1 MQKRKV
7 IVLGDSY
14 TFGHGCSDREFQY
27 DEATNTFIGDETPF
41 MQNIPSLYCW
51 ASLLQH
57 QFSNIEVIN
66 LGKPANCSQGIF
78 RNLIDY
84 HSEHPL
90 SAEDIIIF
98 NGTFSSRI
106 EVALG
111 YKPEVVVPWVIGW
124 DHHSQMENDIPYN
137 RAKKMYITHLFNDN
151 IGQNLSM
158 TALLATYGFATI
170 NNLKFIWCL
179 PTQAYPVT
187 FLKKLL
193 CISKLQIPHISNYDF
208 SGYNSSGKGDHDFN
222 KTCYAPDHHV
232 NDKGHLI
239 YFEKEIIPLMQKL
252 L

>member
-14 TFGHGCSDREFQY
+14 TFGHGCSDREFHY
-27 DEATNTFIGDETPF
+27 DEATKSFIGDETPF
-41 MQNIPSLYCW
+41 IQNIPSLYCW

-66 LGKPANCSQGIF
+66 LGRPANCSQGIF
-78 RNLIDY
+78 RNLIEY
-84 HSEHPL
+84 HSENPL
-90 SAEDIIIF
+90 NVDDIVIF
-98 NGTFSSRI
+98 NGTFPSRI

-111 YKPEVVVPWVIGW
+111 ARPEVTTPWVMGW
-124 DHHSQMENDIPYN
+124 DHHSQIESEIPYN
-137 RAKKMYITHLFNDN
+137 MAKKMYITHLFNDD
-151 IGQNLSM
+151 IGYNLSM
-158 TALLATYGFATI
+158 TALLATYAFATI
-170 NNLKFIWCL
+170 NNLKFIWCI
-179 PTQAYPVT
+179 PTQAYPIS

-193 CISKLQIPHISNYDF
+193 CIGKLQIPHISKYDF
-208 SGYNSSGKGDHDFN
+208 SEHNDYNFN

-239 YFEKEIIPLMQKL
+239 YFEKEIIPLMQRL

>member
-41 MQNIPSLYCW
+41 IQNIPSSNCW
-51 ASLLQH
+51 ASLLQRE
-57 QFSNIEVIN
+57 FNNIEIIN

-78 RNLIDY
+78 RDLIEY
-84 HSEHPL
+84 HYEHRL
-90 SAEDIIIF
+90 SAEDIVMF
-98 NGTFSSRI
+98 NGTFPHRI
-106 EVALG
+106 EIASG
-111 YKPEVVVPWVIGW
+111 SRPEVATPWVMGW
-124 DHHSQMENDIPYN
+124 DHHSQMENEIPYN
-137 RAKKMYITHLFNDN
+137 MAKKMYITHLFNDD
-151 IGQNLSM
+151 IGYNLSM

-179 PTQAYPVT
+179 PTQSYPVT

-193 CISKLQIPHISNYDF
+193 GIGKLQIPHISKYDF
-208 SGYNSSGKGDHDFN
+208 SKHNDYNFN
-222 KTCYAPDHHV
+222 KTCYALDHHV

-239 YFEKEIIPLMQKL
+239 YFEREIIPLIQRL

>member
-1 MQKRKV
+1 MQKRRV

-27 DEATNTFIGDETPF
+27 NESTKTFIGDETPF
-41 MQNIPSLYCW
+41 KKNIPSLYCW

-57 QFSNIEVIN
+57 KFSNIEIIN

-78 RNLIDY
+78 RDLIEY

-90 SAEDIIIF
+90 NENDIIMY
-98 NGTFSSRI
+98 NGTFPFRI
-106 EVALG
+106 EIASG
-111 YKPEVVVPWVIGW
+111 SRPEVAMPWVMGW
-124 DHHSQMENDIPYN
+124 DHHSQMENEIPYN
-137 RAKKMYITHLFNDN
+137 IAKKMYVTHLFNDD
-151 IGQNLSM
+151 IGYNLSM

-170 NNLKFIWCL
+170 NNLKFIWNL
-179 PTQAYPVT
+179 PTQEYPVI

-193 CISKLQIPHISNYDF
+193 CIGKLQIPHISKYDF
-208 SGYNSSGKGDHDFN
+208 SERNNYDIN
-222 KTCYAPDHHV
+222 KTCYAPDYHV